1 MGKWTNQGF
10 VVNSL
15 DYYKTELNKLFKNA
29 FGEDFLIDDTLP
41 QGIFIQRL
49 AELLFNTDMDGVE
62 GFSRLN
68 PNSATGVYLDLI
80 GVLRSVPRKI
90 GSPQTA
96 TVKITCSANNFIPF
110 TIPKGTQFLD
120 LGTAETFVS
129 PTSITVDIPDGLL
142 VVLEY
147 SENGNSTSLVG
158 GKMSVNGFGQITDI
172 EITALVEGQGNESDL
187 DYRFRLLNEFP
198 VATNTIDFVQ
208 NKLLEIQEVK
218 TVGHNYN
225 DTAET
230 VDTLG
235 PYTTEWMV
243 VPKATVNESAMQAEG
258 GFLDKVAETILNNK
272 VPGAPTAGNTSR
284 TVTDVF
290 GTEKEVHF
298 TLATKIEL
306 EIEVRVTTPE
316 TTGILDLSRL
326 NEHIQ
331 TIEKYING
339 LNIGKEVSYS
349 RCIAPLAADIG
360 FDIQWF
366 RIRKKGDE
374 QWQENTNYGIGI
386 REYASISTSDI
397 KIGV

>member
-198 VATNTIDFVQ
+198 VATNTIEFVQ

-326 NEHIQ
+326 NIY
-331 TIEKYING
+331 K
-339 LNIGKEVSYS
+339 
-349 RCIAPLAADIG
+349 R
-360 FDIQWF
+360 
-366 RIRKKGDE
+366 
-374 QWQENTNYGIGI
+374 
-386 REYASISTSDI
+386 
-397 KIGV
+397 